1 MNVCFCPL
9 GRVGYLLEIMS
20 QRIVRLVQRTPGND
34 GAVAPTTKN
43 TSENGEEFF
52 KMKMGLRLS
61 LASLAG
67 LMLMAVPAAAQQ
79 CKGEAVTATSREYI
93 SRSLGAFPGSWAAW
107 RKAVKARHGN
117 GWQAWR
123 RAEERKIQCKQAEN
137 AQGRKRWTC
146 TRTARPCRPGQSTNN
161 GNGDDGTVY
170 DPINMIL
177 KRGMN
182 NSQVKTLQYLLK
194 QAGYEVDI
202 DGDFGR
208 GTEKALIAF
217 QKKSKIDVDGR
228 AGPKT
233 VEALTS

>member
-1 MNVCFCPL
+1 MT
-9 GRVGYLLEIMS
+9 
-20 QRIVRLVQRTPGND
+20 LVQQTFGND
-34 GAVAPTTKN
+34 GAAAPKTKN
-43 TSENGEEFF
+43 NRENGEEFF
-52 KMKMGLRLS
+52 KMKMGFRLS
-61 LASLAG
+61 MAGLAA

-79 CKGEAVTATSREYI
+79 CKGEAVEATSREYI

-107 RKAVKARHGN
+107 RKEVKARHGN

-146 TRTARPCRPGQSTNN
+146 TRTARPCRPGS
-161 GNGDDGTVY
+161 GTTDNADNDTIYV
-170 DPINMIL
+170 PIDTVL
-177 KRGMN
+177 RRGMN
-182 NSQVKTLQYLLK
+182 SDQVKTLQYLLK
-194 QAGYEVDI
+194 QAGFDVTI

-217 QKKSKIDVDGR
+217 QKQSKIDVDGR